1 MRSASVQSEVCLLRH
16 MVIAAAATAL
26 SLGTAHAQ
34 VATPADLYSELFH
47 QVQMRRL
54 FPDGKTF
61 VDATARR
68 SPDQI
73 LASYRARTWFS
84 DEELKRFV
92 ATQFDLPQEVLVPTP
107 STARP
112 PIDTHIA
119 RLWPILTRQPAATPE
134 GSTALR
140 MDNPYV
146 VPGGRFREMYYWDS
160 YFTMLGLAEDD
171 RQDLIEAMVDDF
183 GSLIDRYGRI
193 PNGTR
198 SYYLSRSQPPF
209 FYLMVDLTDQSD
221 ALVLRRRLDQMRRE
235 YAFWM
240 QGEESLSKEGAFARV
255 VRMPDGAVLN
265 RYWDDRNTPRD
276 ESWREDIL
284 TAREGKRPAA
294 DIFRDLR
301 AGAESGWDFSARW
314 LADGKSL
321 HTIQTTAFVPVD
333 LNSLMY
339 GMERAIADACR
350 RLDDHT
356 CGKDFDR
363 RADARRAAMDRWLWN
378 AEQGLY
384 LDYQWRERRASQVVS
399 SAALYPLFV
408 GAASQRQANIIARKT
423 WDELLA
429 PGGLRTTTLTTGQQW
444 DAPNGWAPLQW
455 VAVKGLRTYGEDAL
469 AAEIGKRWL
478 ATVQREY
485 QASGRM
491 LEKYD
496 IEEVRPGGGGEYPL
510 QDGFGWTNGVTQ
522 ALLALYPAS

>member
-1 MRSASVQSEVCLLRH
+1 MLRN
-16 MVIAAAATAL
+16 MVIAAATAL
-26 SLGTAHAQ
+26 SLGSAHAEI
-34 VATPADLYSELFH
+34 ATPADLYGELFY

-61 VDATARR
+61 VDATPRR
-68 SPDQI
+68 SPEQI
-73 LASYRARTWFS
+73 LAEYRTKLWFS

-92 ATQFDLPQEVLVPTP
+92 IAHFDLPQEVLVPTP

-112 PIDTHIA
+112 PMDAHIS
-119 RLWPILTRQPAATPE
+119 RLWPILTRQPAAPPP

-140 MDNPYV
+140 LDEPYV

-160 YFTMLGLAEDD
+160 YFTMLGLAQDG
-171 RQDLIEAMVDDF
+171 RHDLIEAMVDDF

-209 FYLMVDLTDQSD
+209 FYLMVGLADQTDL
-221 ALVLRRRLDQMRRE
+221 ALLKRRTDQMRRE
-235 YAFWM
+235 HAFWM
-240 QGEESLSKEGAFARV
+240 EGEEDVKAGAASSRV
-255 VRMPDGAVLN
+255 VRLPDGATLN
-265 RYWDDRNTPRD
+265 RYWDDRDTPRD

-284 TAREGKRPAA
+284 TAREGNRPAA
-294 DIFRDLR
+294 EIFRDLR

-314 LADGKSL
+314 LTDGQNL
-321 HTIQTTAFVPVD
+321 RTIRTTAFVPVD

-339 GMERAIADACR
+339 GMERAIANACR
-350 RLDDHT
+350 RLAEPE
-356 CGKDFDR
+356 CGEEFER
-363 RADARRAAMDRWLWN
+363 RADARKVAIDRWLWSPERG
-378 AEQGLY
+378 AY
-384 LDYQWRERRASQVVS
+384 VDYRWRDRKPSDLIT
-399 SAALYPLFV
+399 AAGLYPLFV
-408 GAASQRQANIIARKT
+408 GAASQRQANIVAQKT

-429 PGGLRTTTLTTGQQW
+429 PGGLRTTTLNTGQQW

-455 VAVKGLRTYGEDAL
+455 VAVKGLRNYGEDAL
-469 AAEIGKRWL
+469 AGEIGKRWL
-478 ATVQREY
+478 ATVNREY

-510 QDGFGWTNGVTQ
+510 QDGFGWTNGVTR
-522 ALLALYPAS
+522 ALLALYPPS